1 MGTRLP
7 GGTEQALIES
17 KEFGLALRRER
28 ERRGIALEAVAEST
42 KIGPALL
49 AGLERG
55 DLSRW
60 PSGIYRRAFIRAYAE
75 AIGLVP
81 DETVVRFE
89 RAFGGGEEGE
99 VVVVEAADRGGY
111 DPDPLRLT
119 LASSPRQSGRALVV
133 RAAAVLADGLAVGLA
148 GVGLAAVTQQ
158 PVALTA
164 LGAGALYFAG
174 GTLLCECSPATWALR
189 RAFRPRPSPAPRVE
203 VPTRGL
209 QAADADPVPRRAE
222 AAGAA
227 RLSTRERRHVRADR
241 RRVTRGGQHP
251 Q

>member
-1 MGTRLP
+1 M
-7 GGTEQALIES
+7 IEC

-28 ERRGIALEAVAEST
+28 ERRGISLEAVAEST
-42 KIGPALL
+42 KIGHALL

-75 AIGLVP
+75 AIGLGP

-89 RAFGGGEEGE
+89 RAFGGREDGE
-99 VVVVEAADRGGY
+99 VGVEAADRGGY
-111 DPDPLRLT
+111 DVDPLRLT
-119 LASSPRQSGRALVV
+119 LASSPRQSGRAFVV

-148 GVGLAAVTQQ
+148 GFGLAAVGQQ

-164 LGAGALYFAG
+164 LVAGALYFAT

-189 RAFRPRPSPAPRVE
+189 RAFRPRPVAAPKSQAPVE
-203 VPTRGL
+203 DA
-209 QAADADPVPRRAE
+209 QAAQDENSLRRTEMAGGPRAV
-222 AAGAA
+222 
-227 RLSTRERRHVRADR
+227 SRERRHVRAER
-241 RRVTRGGQHP
+241 RRVTRGAQRP
-251 Q
+251 S